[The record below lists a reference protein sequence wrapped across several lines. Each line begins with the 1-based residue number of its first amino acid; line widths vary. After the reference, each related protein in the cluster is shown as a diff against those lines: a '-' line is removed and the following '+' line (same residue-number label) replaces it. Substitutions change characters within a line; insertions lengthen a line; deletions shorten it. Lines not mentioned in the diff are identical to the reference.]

1 MGDEEVRLTYGK
13 EGLVAA
19 DLGQY
24 ASLKNETGNFPE
36 TTAFE
41 GSAVITSEKANMHA

>member
-1 MGDEEVRLTYGK
+1 MVDEEVRLTYGK

-24 ASLKNETGNFPE
+24 ASLKNETAIFLKRLHLRDLP
-36 TTAFE
+36 
-41 GSAVITSEKANMHA
+41 